1 MMGTLLLVHAH
12 PDDEAISTGGAMLKA
27 KADGH
32 RVVLVT
38 STRGEAGEIY
48 NMDEQSTRPHLGD
61 VRTKE
66 LQAASQILGVDRL
79 AFLGYRD
86 SGMVGTPENDD
97 PRSFHQAPLD
107 EAAAKVAAILREER
121 PDVVVT
127 YDSDGTYGHPD
138 HIKAHLVTNAA
149 LDLLDKE
156 GWRPSK
162 LYYTGIPR
170 SLMQSFMEQLPEEAR
185 RQERDSGISIPGT
198 PDELITTRV
207 DVGDYVDRKR
217 EAFAAHVSQND
228 PNSWFAT
235 MADQIYRLAFG
246 TEYYRVARGKPGSEL
261 PEPDLFGGI
270 AEK

>member
-1 MMGTLLLVHAH
+1 MGTLLLMHAH
-12 PDDEAISTGGAMLKA
+12 PDDEAISTGGVMMKA
-27 KADGH
+27 SADGH

-38 STRGEAGEIY
+38 ATRGEAGEIH
-48 NMDEQSTRPHLGD
+48 NMDVDSTRPHLGE

-66 LQAASQILGVDRL
+66 LEAAARILGVNRGE
-79 AFLGYRD
+79 FLDYRD

-107 EAAAKVAAILREER
+107 EAAGRLAAILREER

-138 HIKAHLVTNAA
+138 HIKAHHITNAA
-149 LDLLDKE
+149 LDLLEKE

-162 LYYTGIPR
+162 LYYMAIPR
-170 SLMQSFMEQLPEEAR
+170 SLMQAFMEQLPEDAR
-185 RQERDSGISIPGT
+185 RQQQNSTITITGT
-198 PDELITTRV
+198 PDELVTTRV

-217 EAFAAHVSQND
+217 QAFAAHVSQND

-246 TEYYRVARGKPGSEL
+246 TEYYRLARGKPGSEL
-261 PEPDLFGGI
+261 PEPDLFVGI
-270 AEK
+270 SS

>member
-1 MMGTLLLVHAH
+1 MGTLLLVHAH

-27 KADGH
+27 RADGH

-38 STRGEAGEIY
+38 ATRGEAGEIY
-48 NMDEQSTRPHLGD
+48 NMDEASTRPRLGE

-66 LQAASQILGVDRL
+66 LEAAGQLLGVNRGE
-79 AFLGYRD
+79 FLDYRD

-97 PRSFHQAPLD
+97 PRSFHQAPLN
-107 EAAAKVAAILREER
+107 EAAAKLAAILREER

-127 YDSDGTYGHPD
+127 YDADGTYGHPD

-149 LDLLDKE
+149 LDLLEKE

-170 SLMQSFMEQLPEEAR
+170 TLMQQFMESLPEDAR
-185 RQERDSGISIPGT
+185 RQEQEGTIRIPGT
-198 PDELITTRV
+198 PDELITTQL
-207 DVGDYVDRKR
+207 DVGEYVDRKR
-217 EAFAAHVSQND
+217 EAFAAHVTQND
-228 PNSWFAT
+228 PNSWFTT

-246 TEYYRVARGKPGSEL
+246 TEYYRLARGKPGSEL
-261 PEPDLFGGI
+261 PENDLFVGVPD
-270 AEK
+270 K